1 MWRRLWILCVR
12 GVVCFLFSDEKGWF
26 FFGVL
31 RKKVYVCTAFAGRL
45 FFVKG
50 RCVHLCDGEIK
61 PGCEL
66 T

>member
-1 MWRRLWILCVR
+1 MV
-12 GVVCFLFSDEKGWF
+12 